1 MTQQLESDAA
11 RQEQIRAH
19 NHLVPPAP
27 LDVATGNA
35 LLRSLAEAIGLAAPE
50 KPNRPTTMTFLCATL
65 QEKTVVRDW
74 MGQTERTLSAAIR
87 AEPISI
93 H

>member
-19 NHLVPPAP
+19 DHLVPPEP
-27 LDVATGNA
+27 LDVATDNT
-35 LLRSLAEAIGLAAPE
+35 LLRSLAEAISPAAPE
-50 KPNRPTTMTFLCATL
+50 KPSQPTTMTFLCATL
-65 QEKTVVRDW
+65 QENTVVRDC